1 MARGRRATGARG
13 GVRHAGKRRDRCW
26 RRWGSRCSAEGAPGA
41 HQSRDRRDGDPR
53 GGGLAWTGE
62 ADTRTAL
69 GTGAW
74 NPTTPCPRGT
84 GSMGLGLC
92 VGAARRGG
100 QPSRF
105 PPPGAPAQVRP
116 GGEPAHQAAWRHRVA
131 KGVCRLRFC
140 LDAPREDTARQRTP
154 VGERRRQCPPV
165 QHKSPEDRAAGLS
178 DA

>member
-1 MARGRRATGARG
+1 
-13 GVRHAGKRRDRCW
+13 
-26 RRWGSRCSAEGAPGA
+26 SRCSAEGAPGA

-62 ADTRTAL
+62 ADSRAAL

-100 QPSRF
+100 QPPRF
-105 PPPGAPAQVRP
+105 PPPSAPAQGTLDRVGPFLDSVFTLDRDSALPPEMVRIP
-116 GGEPAHQAAWRHRVA
+116 GGDLNLFYPGFEHIKRIAL
-131 KGVCRLRFC
+131 GDYLMDRFEVTNREFKRFV
-140 LDAPREDTARQRTP
+140 DA
-154 VGERRRQCPPV
+154 GGYRRR
-165 QHKSPEDRAAGLS
+165 DLW
-178 DA
+178 D